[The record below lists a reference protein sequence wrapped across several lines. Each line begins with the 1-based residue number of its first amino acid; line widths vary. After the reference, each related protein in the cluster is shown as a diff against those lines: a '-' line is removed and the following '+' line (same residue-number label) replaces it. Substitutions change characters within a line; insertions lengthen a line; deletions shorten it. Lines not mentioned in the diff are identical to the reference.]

1 MGPAERT
8 PATNLLISV
17 LKGGWSAAEGQTG
30 ETEGGGTSAVERER
44 TMRNLVDVQR
54 KVERRHRRDRE
65 RQMLRVRGESV
76 MFRSFPLTAQPHV
89 QVQERLTI
97 VQSRKAEEDLLG
109 RRRADGLTRATQ
121 NLPQVTRF
129 TRTPEDDGVW
139 TCPLKHLFQEDK
151 YQQQS
156 AVRER
161 VERLR
166 RERSCVVQSKRD
178 R

>member
-1 MGPAERT
+1 MERT
-8 PATNLLISV
+8 PAPHLLISV
-17 LKGGWSAAEGQTG
+17 LKGGCSAAEGQSR
-30 ETEGGGTSAVERER
+30 ETESGGISAVERER

-65 RQMLRVRGESV
+65 RQMLRVRGEGLMFWSFSV
-76 MFRSFPLTAQPHV
+76 TAQPRF

-97 VQSRKAEEDLLG
+97 VQSRKAEEDLLARG
-109 RRRADGLTRATQ
+109 RTDGLMHPTQ
-121 NLPQVTRF
+121 NLPQVTDFPQTPGEDRGW
-129 TRTPEDDGVW
+129 TR
-139 TCPLKHLFQEDK
+139 PLKRLFQEDK
-151 YQQQS
+151 YQQQT

-166 RERSCVVQSKRD
+166 RERSCVMQSKRD